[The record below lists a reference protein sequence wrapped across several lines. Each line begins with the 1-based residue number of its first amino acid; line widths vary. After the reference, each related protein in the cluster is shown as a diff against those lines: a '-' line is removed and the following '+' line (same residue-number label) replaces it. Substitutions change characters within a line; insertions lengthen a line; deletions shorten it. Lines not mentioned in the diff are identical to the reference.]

1 MFLET
6 NYEHEKTF
14 SNRLNR
20 FGCDGINRII
30 GCLWKRWIL
39 RWSKLWFTNE
49 KKTDYKNNDKF
60 CGEDSGWVVVAAEN
74 ALKQITAAHANVFS
88 GFEEKALS
96 EGEANKKKTKCLA
109 ELVLGY
115 DFRLNDVMLGVELN
129 VGGIFGSNKLRSG
142 KLDIAG
148 AAAATY
154 GAANAAV
161 TIKAQDY
168 AKVKEQWH
176 IALMPRIGYLFTPQ
190 FEGYVTFGVKLAKFK
205 TDVLNR
211 LNDNVIVI
219 AQANVAV
226 PEKTYS
232 KKSTKAIL
240 VAGAGVRYEF
250 SPSMFA
256 KLEYNFEFGAKP
268 KLHSQAMPEVKK
280 IKVTTHVVKLG
291 LGYRF

>member
-1 MFLET
+1 MKKLLATGLIASVAFATAESSASCG
-6 NYEHEKTF
+6 NGGFYVGANFGVAF
-14 SNRLNR
+14 S
-20 FGCDGINRII
+20 
-30 GCLWKRWIL
+30 KA
-39 RWSKLWFTNE
+39 KATHE
-49 KKTDYKNNDKF
+49 KKTDYKVDDNFGGK
-60 CGEDSGWVVVAAEN
+60 DSAWKVVGVPN
-74 ALKQITAAHANVFS
+74 AFKQISAVQANAFS

-96 EGEANKKKTKCLA
+96 EGKANKKKTKFLA

-129 VGGIFGSNKLRSG
+129 VGGIFGSNKLCSG
-142 KLDIAG
+142 ELGITGAEAG
-148 AAAATY
+148 TY
-154 GAANAAV
+154 GGNNAPV
-161 TIKAQDY
+161 TINAKDY

-176 IALMPRIGYLFTPQ
+176 IALMPRIGYLFMPQ

-211 LNDNVIVI
+211 LNDDVILPGGG
-219 AQANVAV
+219 QAAV

-232 KKSTKAIL
+232 KKSTKAVF

-250 SPSMFA
+250 NPSMFA

-268 KLHSQAMPEVKK
+268 KLHAEAMPELQK
-280 IKVTTHVVKLG
+280 IKVTTHTIKLG